1 MFDKR
6 TKLSAKLLKNLNEK
20 YPNLL
25 SKTVIHNS
33 VQIKEAACMGVPVIK
48 YMNKCKAAEDYKK
61 FADEIILQDIKYL
74 LSMSPDVTED
84 DMNEL
89 ISDLYCDMPVSQKNE
104 YEPLDDKDIFE
115 DTLVEKKVILNYHRV
130 MGQELQIAG
139 DFITLTSQIS
149 R

>member
-61 FADEIILQDIKYL
+61 FADEIILQDIKHL
-74 LSMSPDVTED
+74 LSMNLDASED
-84 DMNEL
+84 DLDKL
-89 ISDLYCDMPVSQKNE
+89 ISDLYYDMPVSQKNE
-104 YEPLDDKDIFE
+104 YEQLDDNDIFE
-115 DTLVEKKVILNYHRV
+115 DTLIEKKLFLI
-130 MGQELQIAG
+130 
-139 DFITLTSQIS
+139 ITE
-149 R
+149 